1 MKLLREKDKSLDLD
15 KIGDLGRWIRRWRFR
30 SRKYVLDPEKTR
42 RQPGD
47 MDLSVAVHDVLV
59 GPHDPLEVLAP
70 GVVPVVQPQGREDQ
84 GEEDDHLV
92 QGEIWSF

>member
-1 MKLLREKDKSLDLD
+1 
-15 KIGDLGRWIRRWRFR
+15 
-30 SRKYVLDPEKTR
+30 
-42 RQPGD
+42 

-70 GVVPVVQPQGREDQ
+70 GVVPVVQPQGRENQ
-84 GEEDDHLV
+84 REEDDHLV